1 MHNDSTENNYE
12 NNYYYD
18 LLSKI
23 KHPKNLKKLTNFELN
38 KLCKEIRKKIIC
50 TVSENG
56 GHLASSLGVVE
67 LTVAL
72 HKEFNSPKDKII
84 WDTGHQSYA
93 HKLLTGRF
101 ENFNTLCKKG
111 GVGALINPEENVHD
125 IFIAGHCSNS
135 ISAAC
140 GLAKA
145 EKLKGTKNTIIV
157 VIGDGALTGGMA
169 YEGLNNAFELN
180 NLIIIFNCNDMSISK
195 TVGGFSKYI
204 SNVRVN
210 KTYISINI
218 LLKKILK
225 KVPFLGKITD
235 NFIYSIK
242 EKIKKIIYKT
252 NFFTELGFSYLN
264 FVDGHN
270 INKIEN
276 ALKWAKSVK
285 KPAIIQ
291 VFTKKGKGYLKAEK
305 NPELYHSVGP
315 FSIKKGIFENEK
327 ELNFSTVFGKEILKL
342 AEKDEKI
349 CAITAAMGAS
359 LKLKDFEKKFKER
372 YYDVGIA
379 EEHAVTFAAA
389 LSKGGMLPVFAIY
402 STFLQRGYDQLI
414 HDVAIQNLHIVLAID
429 RAGMVSDGKTH
440 QGVFDVSF
448 LTSIPSTKIFVP
460 ATYEEL
466 KIFLKKALYEEEG
479 IVAVRFPKG
488 EEIKIENLK
497 CKNNEDYLIYGESK
511 IVIITY
517 GILFKEALKAKEI
530 LKNKG
535 INVALVKL
543 NKIFPIEKEVINV
556 LKKYEEIFFF
566 EEGIKNGGIGEH
578 LILKLLENG
587 FKGKFHLSAIDSV
600 FVPQSTRKEAWKDL
614 KLDCENMANEIIKNI
629 ENC

>member
-1 MHNDSTENNYE
+1 MYNDSNEDKF
-12 NNYYYD
+12 YYD

-23 KHPKNLKKLTNFELN
+23 KHPKDLNKLKNFELT
-38 KLCKEIRKKIIC
+38 KLCKEIRNKIIF
-50 TVSENG
+50 TVSKNG

-72 HKEFNSPKDKII
+72 HKEFNSPKDKIV

-101 ENFNTLCKKG
+101 ENFNSLRKKG
-111 GVGALINPEENVHD
+111 GVGALINPEENEHD

-140 GLAKA
+140 GLARA

-169 YEGLNNAFELN
+169 YEGLNNASDLN

-204 SNVRVN
+204 SNFRVN

-225 KVPFLGKITD
+225 KVPFLGKITE
-235 NFIYSIK
+235 NLIYSIK

-270 INKIEN
+270 ISKIEN

-285 KPAIIQ
+285 KSAIIQ
-291 VFTKKGKGYLKAEK
+291 VFTKKGKGFLKAEE
-305 NPELYHSVGP
+305 NPELYHSVSS
-315 FSIKKGIFENEK
+315 FNINEGIFENEK
-327 ELNFSTVFGKEILKL
+327 ELNFSTVFGKEILNL
-342 AEKDEKI
+342 AEKDDNI

-379 EEHAVTFAAA
+379 EEHAVTFSAG
-389 LSKGGMLPVFAIY
+389 LFKGGMLPVFAIY
-402 STFLQRGYDQLI
+402 STFLQRSYDQLI
-414 HDVAIQNLHIVLAID
+414 HDVAIQNSHIVLAID
-429 RAGMVSDGKTH
+429 RAGMVEDGKTH

-448 LTSIPSTKIFVP
+448 LTSIPNTKIFVP

-488 EEIKIENLK
+488 EQMNVNFSKGDYS
-497 CKNNEDYLIYGESK
+497 KNKDYLVYGESK

-517 GILFKEALKAKEI
+517 GIIFKEAFKAKEI

-535 INVALVKL
+535 IEVTLIKL
-543 NKIFPIEKEVINV
+543 NKIFPIEEEIINV
-556 LKKYEEIFFF
+556 LKRYDEIFFF

-578 LILKLLENG
+578 LILKLLEND
-587 FKGKFHLSAIDSV
+587 FKGKFNLSAIDGI
-600 FVPQSTRKEAWKDL
+600 FVPQSTREEAWKYL
-614 KLDCENMANEIIKNI
+614 KLDCENMVKKIMNNIKKI
-629 ENC
+629 

>member
-1 MHNDSTENNYE
+1 MYNDSNENKF
-12 NNYYYD
+12 YYD

-23 KHPKNLKKLTNFELN
+23 KHPKDLKKLTNFELI
-38 KLCKEIRKKIIC
+38 KLCEEIRKKIIF
-50 TVSENG
+50 TVSKNG

-72 HKEFNSPKDKII
+72 HKEFNSPKDKIV

-101 ENFNTLCKKG
+101 KNFNSLRKKG
-111 GVGALINPEENVHD
+111 GVGALINPEESEHD

-140 GLAKA
+140 GIARA

-169 YEGLNNAFELN
+169 YEGLNNASDLN

-218 LLKKILK
+218 LLKKFLK
-225 KVPFLGKITD
+225 KVPFLGKITK
-235 NFIYSIK
+235 NIICSFK

-270 INKIEN
+270 IIKIEN

-291 VFTKKGKGYLKAEK
+291 VFTKKGKGYLKAEG
-305 NPELYHSVGP
+305 NPELYHSVSP
-315 FSIKKGIFENEK
+315 FNTKEGIFENDE

-349 CAITAAMGAS
+349 CVITAAMGAS
-359 LKLKDFEKKFKER
+359 LKLKNFEKKFKER

-379 EEHAVTFAAA
+379 EEHAVTFSAG
-389 LSKGGMLPVFAIY
+389 LSKGGMLSVFAIY
-402 STFLQRGYDQLI
+402 STFLQRSYDQLI
-414 HDVAIQNLHIVLAID
+414 HDVAIQNLHVVLAID
-429 RAGMVSDGKTH
+429 RAGMVEDGKTH
-440 QGVFDVSF
+440 PGVFDVSF
-448 LTSIPSTKIFVP
+448 LTSIPNTKIFAP

-466 KIFLKKALYEEEG
+466 KIFLKRALYEEEG
-479 IVAVRFPKG
+479 LVAVRFPKG
-488 EEIKIENLK
+488 EQMNVKFMEGEYIKNK
-497 CKNNEDYLIYGESK
+497 DYLVYGEAK

-517 GILFKEALKAKEI
+517 GILFEESFKAKEI

-535 INVALVKL
+535 IEVTLIKL
-543 NKIFPIEKEVINV
+543 NKIFPVEEELINV
-556 LKKYEEIFFF
+556 LKKYDEIFFF
-566 EEGIKNGGIGEH
+566 EEGVRNGGIGEH

-587 FKGKFHLSAIDSV
+587 FKGKFHLFAIDGV
-600 FVPQSTRKEAWKDL
+600 FVPQSTRKEAWKNL
-614 KLDCENMANEIIKNI
+614 KLDCENMVNKIVDNIKKI
-629 ENC
+629 